1 MVTVNITVSE
11 DAEQI
16 VRNLQTMPKWL
27 LDDIAKSMISA
38 NQLTVGHIDQAYLSF
53 PKSGPSVAIGC
64 RVQTNRLRGSI
75 RASKA
80 VISGQQ
86 VVSGIGSNVV
96 YAAAQEF
103 GADIPARTI
112 VPKPGN
118 KALRFMIGDR
128 VIFATSV
135 KMPAVHLPAR
145 GFVQRGIADR
155 AANYTS
161 SISRAIIAG
170 WNANKTN

>member
-1 MVTVNITVSE
+1 MTRVTITVSE
-11 DAEQI
+11 NAEAI
-16 VRNLQTMPKWL
+16 VRNLQTMPKWM
-27 LDDIAKSMISA
+27 LDDIAKSMDLQ
-38 NQLTVGHIDQAYLSF
+38 NQLTVGHIQKDYLSF
-53 PKSGPSVAIGC
+53 PRSGPSTPIGC

-75 RASKA
+75 RASQA
-80 VISGQQ
+80 AISGNQ
-86 VVSGIGSNVV
+86 VVSAIGSNVV

-155 AANYTS
+155 AANYTNA
-161 SISRAIIAG
+161 ISRAIIG
-170 WNANKTN
+170 SWNANKTN